1 MTRRTPALVLA
12 ALALVGGASQPAEAA
27 KEPPAPQL
35 VAGARVGVVNLLDAE
50 VTHFHASTHIE
61 NSYLKTYPLNW
72 SVNAMLLSLVT
83 EHVTQLGFTA
93 VPLAP
98 GDMLTRARE
107 SCFLNAALAKGLSKE
122 CAKTFAVF
130 AAASQLSAL
139 IVLGPGRND
148 SNHAGGARHKE
159 LPEYLRGWCFVT
171 GEGTSAAP
179 QLLDLTELLLIATPP
194 AGAMLLDREWGG
206 GGGGWPGYQAPPDLK
221 AIPQTQLDQLQPLFS
236 AMLKRQADALLAHL
250 QLAH

>member
-1 MTRRTPALVLA
+1 MTRRTPAIFLA
-12 ALALVGGASQPAEAA
+12 AVLLVGAAWRPAHAA

-35 VAGARVGVVNLLDAE
+35 TAGARVGVVNLLDAE

-61 NSYLKTYPLNW
+61 NSYLKTYPVNW

-83 EHVTQLGFTA
+83 ERVTQLGFTA

-98 GDMLTRARE
+98 GDMLARARE
-107 SCFLNAALAKGLSKE
+107 SCFLNATLAKGLSKD
-122 CAKTFAVF
+122 CAKTFAAF
-130 AAASQLSAL
+130 AQAAQLNGL

-171 GEGTSAAP
+171 GEGANAAP
-179 QLLDLTELLLIATPP
+179 AMLNLTELLLIATPP
-194 AGAMLLDREWGG
+194 NAAQLMDREWGG
-206 GGGGWPGYQAPPDLK
+206 DGAGWPGYQAPPDLK

-236 AMLKRQADALLAHL
+236 AMLKRQADAILGHL
-250 QLAH
+250 QVSH

>member
-35 VAGARVGVVNLLDAE
+35 AAGARVGVVNLLDAE

-250 QLAH
+250 QLPH

>member
-27 KEPPAPQL
+27 KEPPAQL
-35 VAGARVGVVNLLDAE
+35 AAGARVGVVNLLDAE

-250 QLAH
+250 QLPH

>member
-1 MTRRTPALVLA
+1 MTRRMPAMVLA
-12 ALALVGGASQPAEAA
+12 ALALVGAAWRPAEAA
-27 KEPPAPQL
+27 KEPPPAL
-35 VAGARVGVVNLLDAE
+35 TAGARVGVVNLLDAE

-61 NSYLKTYPLNW
+61 NSYLKTYAVNW

-98 GDMLTRARE
+98 GDMLARARE
-107 SCFLNAALAKGLSKE
+107 SCFLNAALAKGLSKD

-159 LPEYLRGWCFVT
+159 LPEYLRGWCLVT
-171 GEGTSAAP
+171 GEGASAAP

-194 AGAMLLDREWGG
+194 AGAMLTDREWGG
-206 GGGGWPGYQAPPDLK
+206 DGGGWPGFQAPPDLK

-250 QLAH
+250 QLPH